1 MDEKITI
8 IEGPTPEFETID
20 DGWAL
25 GLSETSYLYDLAL
38 TKLRT
43 FNGNALVERC
53 HRTWRDNGNINLHY
67 RNTLGIEET
76 APILAARSLETHDGQ
91 VLLLW
96 VRRPHVEEEAEV
108 YDDSDDTDWSVDDE
122 I

>member
-8 IEGPTPEFETID
+8 IEGPTPEFEPID

-25 GLSETSYLYDLAL
+25 GLNETSYLYDLAL

-53 HRTWRDNGNINLHY
+53 HNAWKGNNNINLHY
-67 RNTLGIEET
+67 RNPLGMEET
-76 APILAARSLETHDGQ
+76 APILAARSLETNDGQ

-96 VRRPHVEEEAEV
+96 VRRPHAEEDSEV
-108 YDDSDDTDWSVDDE
+108 YDDADDTDWTKDDE
-122 I
+122 F

>member
-38 TKLRT
+38 TKSRT